1 MCVCEQT
8 VRRLLPCALS
18 SGLAHG
24 PRRDS
29 REMLRV
35 SSLRRLLPA
44 ARIPD
49 LSCGRLI
56 GRWPSRLCTTQTDTR
71 SAAEE
76 PFAEPPPEHE
86 PFAEASPVE
95 DDDRPIRLPPEMRP
109 PGDTSRKYVKVDEQG
124 RAFAIGRRK
133 QASARVWVWPVAEE
147 QPAEVSING
156 MDIGRWF
163 GGHWDYRVVLLTPFF
178 VTDTAGKFN
187 VKAQVRGGG
196 LSGQAE
202 AMRLAIA
209 TAMQGLD
216 MRYRPVL
223 KKAGLLKV
231 DARRVERLKPGQPGA
246 RKKNAWVKR

>member
-1 MCVCEQT
+1 MSSAGVPPPA
-8 VRRLLPCALS
+8 VAKLRLAALR
-18 SGLAHG
+18 
-24 PRRDS
+24 P
-29 REMLRV
+29 EMLRV

-44 ARIPD
+44 PRIPD

-71 SAAEE
+71 SAGEE
-76 PFAEPPPEHE
+76 LPPEHE

-95 DDDRPIRLPPEMRP
+95 DDDRPIRLTPEMRP

-124 RAFAIGRRK
+124 RAYAIGRRK
-133 QASARVWVWPVAEE
+133 TASARVWLWPVAEE
-147 QPAEVSING
+147 QPAEVRING
-156 MDIGRWF
+156 MDISRWF
-163 GGHWDYRVVLLTPFF
+163 GGHWDFRAVLLTPFF

-187 VKAQVRGGG
+187 VKAHVKGGG

-202 AMRLAIA
+202 AVRLAIA

-216 MRYRPVL
+216 MRYRPAL
-223 KKAGLLKV
+223 KTAGLLKV
-231 DARRVERLKPGQPGA
+231 DHRRVERLKPGQPGA

>member
-1 MCVCEQT
+1 
-8 VRRLLPCALS
+8 
-18 SGLAHG
+18 
-24 PRRDS
+24 
-29 REMLRV
+29 MLRV

-178 VTDTAGKFN
+178 VTVTPTPCCFPFLLTDTKIE
-187 VKAQVRGGG
+187 KHC
-196 LSGQAE
+196 
-202 AMRLAIA
+202 A
-209 TAMQGLD
+209 T
-216 MRYRPVL
+216 
-223 KKAGLLKV
+223 
-231 DARRVERLKPGQPGA
+231 GA
-246 RKKNAWVKR
+246 KSPTGANFSRFSIREKIIDQ